1 MKSLLKYLLLLLP
14 LVSFADIPS
23 TGDETVDELLYS
35 LDGNL
40 STIQNM
46 TSAYFSQLAND
57 YQYAVQLNNIYHDNA
72 SSDGSSDFDRGA
84 ASGAE
89 AILGAFSTAFN
100 NVSSSQSAIVQ
111 STSSARNK
119 VVEIASLWSNMSDED
134 ILRAISNNTFCVSS
148 AVSNNTDVL
157 SLDITTNMTACI
169 SNIVQISRLL
179 SLVFPD
185 STNEVNQAVSAL
197 GGDVRQLCINFAEFW
212 VTADF
217 LITWMSDDEENFQ
230 MFYKN
235 ATERIRLPDSV
246 CRTDLADMWNNL
258 IERRRDILSVSN
270 GMYSID
276 AQVENVLHDLDPD
289 NFRLS
294 NEGVIALEN
303 LAVNQ
308 RSYLCL
314 AELVNRPVGTSSNY
328 VDLAWITNYLG
339 KVQSPYYTLWDYT
352 FMYSEAKNYNPFGD
366 QQFNTFTNF
375 VGSALDGYDYVSVR
389 RKYRN
394 YITASSNYWERLETY
409 LLNLNGLM
417 PHEPFVDGEEEDELN
432 RNLDSEILG
441 RQIRYSTN
449 AIFQAVENL
458 SSVSNN
464 LNAVLLKFKTFCN
477 SFQLPQG
484 SWDGLIRFTPQI
496 QLGGITVDP
505 IYLDESYFSAIKS
518 AVRKVFECI
527 WYAIFLLLSFRM
539 VLLIIYLLGRTIAHV
554 VLIISTLL
562 A

>member
-1 MKSLLKYLLLLLP
+1 MKRFLKYLLLLLP
-14 LVSFADIPS
+14 LVTIADLPS

-72 SSDGSSDFDRGA
+72 SSAGSTDFDRGA
-84 ASGAE
+84 AIGAE
-89 AILGAFSTAFN
+89 AVLGAFSTAFN

-119 VVEIASLWSNMSDED
+119 VVEIASLWSSMSDED

-179 SLVFPD
+179 SLVFPA
-185 STNEVNQAVSAL
+185 STNEVNHAVSAL

-314 AELVNRPVGTSSNY
+314 AELVNRPTGTSSNY
-328 VDLAWITNYLG
+328 VDLGWITNYLG
-339 KVQSPYYTLWDYT
+339 KIQSPYFQL
-352 FMYSEAKNYNPFGD
+352 FSESLITGRNSKFNPY
-366 QQFNTFTNF
+366 QSEPFNAFTNLYAF
-375 VGSALDGYDYVSVR
+375 SQEGHPNVQVSQR
-389 RKYRN
+389 FISYRDRSTN
-394 YITASSNYWERLETY
+394 FFERIETY
-409 LLNLNGLM
+409 LLALNGMIGASSLA
-417 PHEPFVDGEEEDELN
+417 DGEEEDELN

-464 LNAVLLKFKTFCN
+464 LNAVLLKFQTFCN

-484 SWDGLIRFTPQI
+484 SWDGMIRFTPQI

-539 VLLIIYLLGRTIAHV
+539 VLLIVYLLGRTIAHV